1 MRKVFISLIIFLVM
15 ASESLAGF
23 KVTLP
28 SSWIRQDSGS
38 TMVIKSLKTNVSI
51 TASLNPTGGADF
63 MDIVE
68 LLYIQMRGTD
78 LEQDSEGDYT
88 FNFTDS
94 AGTEGV
100 VIITSAEDYYSVIT
114 VSGLQDDDKKI
125 QDDIDKI
132 LDSLEYDD

>member
-38 TMVIKSLKTNVSI
+38 TMVIKSLNTNASI
-51 TASLNPTGGADF
+51 AAAINSMGGADF
-63 MDIVE
+63 TEIVE
-68 LLYIQMRGTD
+68 RLYIQMQGTD
-78 LEQDSEGDYT
+78 LEQDEDGDYS
-88 FNFTDS
+88 FSFVDNS
-94 AGTEGV
+94 GAEGF
-100 VIITSAEDYYSVIT
+100 VIITGEDDYYLVIS
-114 VSGLQDDDKKI
+114 VSGFQDDEKI
-125 QDDIDKI
+125 KDDIANI